1 MHRTKIIAEIGV
13 NHNGSI
19 ALAKKL
25 IDKAKILGA
34 DFVKFQIFDPDE
46 LAHTQSK
53 KADYQSREL
62 GFKLSQHA
70 MLKKLMLTYDNHVKL
85 FNYAKT
91 KNIKYLASGF
101 SIKDF
106 LLIKKLGCEYI
117 KVPSGEITNFQLL
130 SFLSRLNKKIII
142 SSGASDL
149 NDIKNALHLM
159 KKNGQ
164 KLKNVVLMHCTS
176 AYPAPLDE
184 INLNV
189 LDTFKEKFKTEI
201 GYSDHTD
208 DVITSSIAVA
218 KGARII
224 EKHFTLDNKLKGPD
238 HKASLNPKK
247 FKLMIENIKK
257 TEILLGSSKK
267 LPTLSEKKNSK
278 LIRKGI
284 YARRKIYK
292 GEIFTE
298 KNLILLRPE
307 HQNKASNWFKIL
319 GTKVVQNYNEFE
331 KIKYEKKNMRNNK

>member
-238 HKASLNPKK
+238 HKASLNPIEFKK
-247 FKLMIENIKK
+247 MVKAVRDSETILGDEEKK
-257 TEILLGSSKK
+257 VNVA
-267 LPTLSEKKNSK
+267 EKKN
-278 LIRKGI
+278 LIYVRKSLV
-284 YARRKIYK
+284 AKKKINK
-292 GEIFTE
+292 GEKFNE
-298 KNLILLRPE
+298 KNLTVKRPGDGIC
-307 HQNKASNWFKIL
+307 ASNYLNYLNKIA
-319 GTKVVQNYNEFE
+319 KKNYKINE
-331 KIKYEKKNMRNNK
+331 KI